1 MAVPGISKPMAPKTA
16 VISLAKP
23 MPASTPMSD
32 ETRPI
37 RRASSSTDRSTCRLL
52 APMVRSMANS
62 RMRCETVIEKVLK
75 MMNPPTNTAAPANA
89 SSSGVRK
96 LLMLPATW
104 SVWLCAAS
112 AEVSTFT
119 SFGMAC

>member
-1 MAVPGISKPMAPKTA
+1 MSVPGISKPMAPKTT

-32 ETRPI
+32 ETTPI
-37 RRASSSTDRSTCRLL
+37 SRASSSTERSTCRLL
-52 APMVRSMANS
+52 APMVRSIANS

-75 MMNPPTNTAAPANA
+75 MMNPPTKTAAPANA

-96 LLMLPATW
+96 LLMLSAT
-104 SVWLCAAS
+104 
-112 AEVSTFT
+112 
-119 SFGMAC
+119 